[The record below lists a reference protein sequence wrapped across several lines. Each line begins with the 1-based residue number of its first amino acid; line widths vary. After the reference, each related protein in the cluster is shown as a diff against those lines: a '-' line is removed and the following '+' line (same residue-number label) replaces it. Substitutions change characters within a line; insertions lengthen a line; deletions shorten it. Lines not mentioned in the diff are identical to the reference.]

1 MSPVRLSSS
10 TAVGYCRKFNV
21 KQQLSYQKEQDMP
34 KDDAVAKLEAELDR
48 VLTTLLI
55 AANGSRTTL
64 RIDDPARGWQVDFI
78 CAEGLK
84 PGIKSL
90 RGDGSID
97 QRAAA
102 TVKWMAKNRRNLVQ
116 PDLTNHP
123 DPAPPPALMSA
134 YAAKAQML
142 APLFNKPGELQGWIS
157 VHYVDGTHHFSDGE
171 IAALD
176 RASAEV
182 KRLTGI

>member
-1 MSPVRLSSS
+1 MRD
-10 TAVGYCRKFNV
+10 
-21 KQQLSYQKEQDMP
+21 E
-34 KDDAVAKLEAELDR
+34 AVAKLEAELDR
-48 VLTTLLI
+48 VLTTLVVE
-55 AANGSRTTL
+55 ANGSRTTL
-64 RIDDPARGWQVDFI
+64 RIDDPSRGWGVDFV

-84 PGIKSL
+84 PGVKSL

-102 TVKWMAKNRRNLVQ
+102 TVKWMETHRKNLVQ
-116 PDLTNHP
+116 PDIINNP

-142 APLFNKPGELQGWIS
+142 APLFNKAGYLQGWIS
-157 VHYVDGTHHFSDGE
+157 VHYVDGTHTFTEAE

-176 RASAEV
+176 RAKIETA
-182 KRLTGI
+182 RLTGIG

>member
-1 MSPVRLSSS
+1 M
-10 TAVGYCRKFNV
+10 
-21 KQQLSYQKEQDMP
+21 
-34 KDDAVAKLEAELDR
+34 KDETVARLEAELDR
-48 VLTTLLI
+48 VLTTLVA

-64 RIDDPARGWQVDFI
+64 RIDDQARGWNVNFI

-102 TVKWMAKNRRNLVQ
+102 TVKWMEAHRKNLVQ
-116 PDLTNHP
+116 PDIINNP

-142 APLFNKPGELQGWIS
+142 APLFNQTGYLQGWIS
-157 VHYVDGTHHFSDGE
+157 VHYVDGTHEFTDAE

-176 RASAEV
+176 RAATEV
-182 KRLTGI
+182 RRLTSI